1 MFYMIGFHCNTSH
14 LINRNRRSII
24 IKNMMSLI
32 PKRQHKEVF
41 DQVYHEMLDKR
52 NWQMRLEDRGIGEAS
67 RIDSAHEIKERL
79 EQLKKLDCERALEIV
94 RNLGSSCWDVR
105 RSGPLLS

>member
-1 MFYMIGFHCNTSH
+1 
-14 LINRNRRSII
+14 
-24 IKNMMSLI
+24 MMSLI

-41 DQVYHEMLDKR
+41 DQVYHDMLDKR
-52 NWQMRLEDRGIGEAS
+52 NWQMRLEDKGIGEDS
-67 RIDSAHEIKERL
+67 RIDSAHQIKERL

>member
-1 MFYMIGFHCNTSH
+1 
-14 LINRNRRSII
+14 
-24 IKNMMSLI
+24 MMSLI
-32 PKRQHKEVF
+32 PKRQHQEVF

-52 NWQMRLEDRGIGEAS
+52 NWQMRLEDKGIGAPS

>member
-1 MFYMIGFHCNTSH
+1 
-14 LINRNRRSII
+14 
-24 IKNMMSLI
+24 MSLT
-32 PKRQHKEVF
+32 PKRQLNKEVF

-67 RIDSAHEIKERL
+67 RVDSAHEIKERL
-79 EQLKKLDCERALEIV
+79 EQLKKLDSQRALEIV

-105 RSGPLLS
+105 RTGPLLS

>member
-1 MFYMIGFHCNTSH
+1 MI
-14 LINRNRRSII
+14 
-24 IKNMMSLI
+24 SLI

-41 DQVYHEMLDKR
+41 DQVYHDMLDKR

-67 RIDSAHEIKERL
+67 RVDSAHEIKERL
-79 EQLKKLDCERALEIV
+79 EQLKKLDCQRAFEIV
-94 RNLGSSCWDVR
+94 RNLGSSAWDVR